1 MDEAALR
8 DIGGRLVDTLGG
20 RRRLI
25 AAGFAAIA
33 VVAGLRAVAPG
44 PPATVS
50 VWSAARDLTGG
61 RPLTAADLAVVALPT
76 AAVPAGALR
85 SAVHVTG
92 RLLAAPMRRG
102 EPLTDVRLLEPSLL
116 AALPEPDLVAVP
128 VRVADGSAAA
138 ALVHAGDIVDVLAV
152 ADPAAGG
159 PASPATVAAGVR
171 VLAVPARDTGTGDGG
186 GLVVLATSPAQA
198 RALAQASALTRLSL
212 TLQRP

>member
-1 MDEAALR
+1 
-8 DIGGRLVDTLGG
+8 
-20 RRRLI
+20 
-25 AAGFAAIA
+25 
-33 VVAGLRAVAPG
+33 
-44 PPATVS
+44 VS

-76 AAVPAGALR
+76 AAVPTGALR